1 LDLWFLLSVF
11 MRGILCNMRR
21 TVSALLVLL
30 TLSCVGLVVYEQ
42 QVMETLYFGT
52 QKPEGGVVS
61 DAEWQSFLA
70 DEITS
75 RFPSGLTTW
84 EASGQWRDAH
94 NAIERER
101 THIVQIVHPHSA
113 EDEGRIAVIIEAYK
127 KRFAQESVL
136 RVRTD
141 VWMPR

>member
-1 LDLWFLLSVF
+1 
-11 MRGILCNMRR
+11 MR
-21 TVSALLVLL
+21 TASAFLVLL
-30 TLSCVGLVVYEQ
+30 TLSCAGLAVYERQ
-42 QVMETLYFGT
+42 ELDTLYFGT

-61 DAEWQSFLA
+61 DAEWQQFLA

-94 NAIERER
+94 NVIERER
-101 THIVQIVHPHSA
+101 THIVQIVHRSNA
-113 EDEGRIAVIIEAYK
+113 GDEGRIAAIIATYK
-127 KRFAQESVL
+127 KRFAQEAVL
-136 RVRTD
+136 RVRSD

>member
-1 LDLWFLLSVF
+1 
-11 MRGILCNMRR
+11 MR
-21 TVSALLVLL
+21 TASAFLVLL
-30 TLSCVGLVVYEQ
+30 TLSCAGLVVYERQ
-42 QVMETLYFGT
+42 ELDTLYFGT

-61 DAEWQSFLA
+61 DAEWQQFLA

-94 NAIERER
+94 NVIERER
-101 THIVQIVHPHSA
+101 THIVQIVHRA
-113 EDEGRIAVIIEAYK
+113 NGEEEGRIAAIITAYK
-127 KRFAQESVL
+127 KRFAQEAVFRARS
-136 RVRTD
+136 D